1 MLRLEGSMVLSIQM
15 KLKRMDPQHHLR
27 HLCYIAF
34 YLFYH
39 FSSDPPLWLG
49 VMALV
54 IAMMLLPCSGWS
66 HLLGT
71 MVDA

>member
-1 MLRLEGSMVLSIQM
+1 M
-15 KLKRMDPQHHLR
+15 KLKGMNPLCYLR
-27 HLCYIAF
+27 HPYYIAF
-34 YLFYH
+34 YLTNY

-49 VMALV
+49 VIALV

-66 HLLGT
+66 PLLGT